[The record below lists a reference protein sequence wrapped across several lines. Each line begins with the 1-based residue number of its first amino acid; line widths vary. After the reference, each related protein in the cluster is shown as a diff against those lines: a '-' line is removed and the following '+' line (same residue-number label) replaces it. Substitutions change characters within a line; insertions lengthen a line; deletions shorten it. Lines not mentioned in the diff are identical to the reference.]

1 MTMHR
6 TERMAALMAEI
17 DNATAA
23 KILRQMVT
31 TVQFVRDHD
40 GPELTTAEEFWIAAS
55 RIPEARKIQDQLEA
69 QEWDAEHVNAF
80 MMTEG
85 LNETRAN
92 HEFTIVTDRDG
103 VEHKG
108 RNLRG
113 AIQAYKD
120 HKEALAHKA
129 KVAFLAG
136 GWKQEAPAYA

>member
-23 KILRQMVT
+23 KILRQMVS
-31 TVQFVRDHD
+31 TVQFVRDHE

-55 RIPEARKIQDQLEA
+55 HIPEARKIQDQLEA

-80 MMTEG
+80 MLAEG

-92 HEFTIVTDRDG
+92 RELTIVTDRDG
-103 VEHKG
+103 AEHKG
-108 RNLRG
+108 SDLRQ
-113 AIQAYKD
+113 AIRAYKD
-120 HKEALAHKA
+120 HKEALIRKA
-129 KVAFLAG
+129 QDAFLAG
-136 GWKQEAPAYA
+136 GWKQEAPAHA